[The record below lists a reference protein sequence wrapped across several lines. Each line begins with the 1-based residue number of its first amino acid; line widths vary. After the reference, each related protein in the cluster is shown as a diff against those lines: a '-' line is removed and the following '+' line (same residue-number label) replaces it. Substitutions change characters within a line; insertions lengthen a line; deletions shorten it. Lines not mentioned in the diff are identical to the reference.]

1 MLIRKMG
8 RVIALAL
15 PCLFSAAVVRANNAD
30 CLPGGITPAQ
40 VRSEGFSE
48 QAQDFVFVCTGGTP
62 AAQGLPIPRFNIELT
77 FNTPVTSRVLAPGAL
92 EALLLLN
99 EPTPAQQRVCGTPG
113 DTVDVFGNCTIVA
126 TGNGNTEY
134 DGSPGH
140 PNVFQGKVAAP
151 NSIVWPNVPVD
162 FGGFSQATGAVIL
175 RMTNLRVNAVALGA
189 GPIAGPPNAVNATIT
204 ITGTAPLPTVFV
216 SEQPVAFVL
225 NGIDPSVETPAQCA
239 PEAATL
245 PPIPGLTVS
254 QVILH
259 AGKGFAATF
268 KTRTAAPFVDDSTSP
283 APVNQDELSLNFAP
297 FANTETDFFN
307 SSFPTL
313 RGHNNLA
320 LSGLADQG
328 TRIIFRISKV
338 PSGPAPLAP
347 VVVTAPNGI
356 PQGFVA
362 RRINTKADGSGPFD
376 PTPGDAA
383 GLAPLVEDG
392 GAWAAVYEILSE
404 APASLI
410 EALDVPIF
418 QYAPFLNQATATIAL
433 APFGRALTVGHPP
446 IPRFVSPTGPGMPLT
461 PLVCSQ

>member
-151 NSIVWPNVPVD
+151 NSIVWPTGSCPGQRSRASD
-162 FGGFSQATGAVIL
+162 SLITATCG
-175 RMTNLRVNAVALGA
+175 
-189 GPIAGPPNAVNATIT
+189 
-204 ITGTAPLPTVFV
+204 V
-216 SEQPVAFVL
+216 S
-225 NGIDPSVETPAQCA
+225 DPSLSSNRRP
-239 PEAATL
+239 L
-245 PPIPGLTVS
+245 RRGIPRAL
-254 QVILH
+254 
-259 AGKGFAATF
+259 KN
-268 KTRTAAPFVDDSTSP
+268 PFV
-283 APVNQDELSLNFAP
+283 
-297 FANTETDFFN
+297 
-307 SSFPTL
+307 
-313 RGHNNLA
+313 
-320 LSGLADQG
+320 
-328 TRIIFRISKV
+328 
-338 PSGPAPLAP
+338 
-347 VVVTAPNGI
+347 
-356 PQGFVA
+356 
-362 RRINTKADGSGPFD
+362 
-376 PTPGDAA
+376 AA
-383 GLAPLVEDG
+383 
-392 GAWAAVYEILSE
+392 
-404 APASLI
+404 
-410 EALDVPIF
+410 
-418 QYAPFLNQATATIAL
+418 Q
-433 APFGRALTVGHPP
+433 
-446 IPRFVSPTGPGMPLT
+446 
-461 PLVCSQ
+461 